1 MKAGS
6 WLKNEHHQQ
15 LLERWWILIVLLWDI
30 AKTLIIDKAF
40 AKYGISPY
48 IYFVIVI
55 VIAIPY
61 ALSTAKM
68 LFSIINNHW
77 RHAALFG
84 AIAAL
89 LHFIP
94 DIYILVNAKEV
105 PRSLFDSF
113 IVAAV
118 IFTIFA
124 VHGILSQVR
133 AHKSK

>member
-6 WLKNEHHQQ
+6 WLKNEQHQQ

-40 AKYGISPY
+40 AKYGINPY
-48 IYFVIVI
+48 IYFTIVI
-55 VIAIPY
+55 VIAVPY

-68 LFSIINNHW
+68 LFAILNNHW
-77 RHAALFG
+77 KHAALFG
-84 AIAAL
+84 TVAAV

-113 IVAAV
+113 IVAAI

-124 VHGILSQVR
+124 VHGIISQVR